1 MAFLDIVLG
10 ILLLYGLIR
19 GIWNGFFVEFASLVS
34 LLVGIYVAIKFS
46 NLTKNIIAPH
56 VSWNPKTIQVVAFAL
71 TFILV
76 VIGISLLA
84 KVFTSIANFAGLGI
98 FNKLL
103 GGLFGFVK
111 MVLILSVTLS
121 LFAKINSGNAFAKKE
136 TLDKSL
142 FYNPI
147 LKTAAWIYPS
157 LESWYA
163 DLKPEAISIP

>member
-46 NLTKNIIAPH
+46 NLTKNSIAPH
-56 VSWNPKTIQVVAFAL
+56 VPWNPKTIQIVAFAL

-76 VIGISLLA
+76 AIGISILA
-84 KVFTSIANFAGLGI
+84 KAFTSIANFAGLGI

-103 GGLFGFVK
+103 GGFFGFVK
-111 MVLILSVTLS
+111 MVLILSVTLT
-121 LFAKINSGNAFAKKE
+121 LFAKINSGNALAEKE
-136 TLDKSL
+136 TIDKSL
-142 FYNPI
+142 FFNPI
-147 LKTAAWIYPS
+147 LKMAALIYPS
-157 LESWYA
+157 LESWHA
-163 DLKPEAISIP
+163 GLRPETISIP